1 MGAHNAAFLRDASS
15 SFSLAGNQ
23 FHNAT
28 VALSAGI
35 RLLQAQVHLH
45 NDVLTLC
52 HTACSL
58 LSAGPL
64 QNWLSAIKTWLDSHP
79 NDVVTLVLVNSATA
93 PVDKFGGVF
102 AASGL
107 SSYGYVPEQAID
119 VLAEAE
125 GNGTTTTTT
134 WPSLREMIDANKRLV
149 VFLTNISPS
158 PAHPYLLDEFQHIF
172 ETAYEVTS
180 PNDFSCTIDR
190 PSSVSGGSVS
200 DAVGRGMMG
209 CLNHFAYSSVTD
221 GISVPNL
228 GAIETVNSGWKGGN
242 GTEGGEGERKERG
255 GLGWHMDLCVQGE
268 WNGKRPNFV
277 LVDFWDKG
285 DVLDVGDRLNGV
297 EGATVG
303 RERVVEGEVESGAV
317 ARWESK
323 LGGMVALV
331 GFVVG
336 GLLVV

>member
-1 MGAHNAAFLRDASS
+1 MGAHNAPFLRDASS

-45 NDVLTLC
+45 NDILTLC
-52 HTACSL
+52 HTACTL

-64 QNWLSAIKTWLDSHP
+64 QNWLSSIKTWLDDHP

-93 PVDKFGGVF
+93 PVDKFGEVF
-102 AASGL
+102 SASGI

-125 GNGTTTTTT
+125 GNGTTTTTS

-158 PAHPYLLDEFQHIF
+158 PDHPYLLDEFQHVF

-180 PNDFSCTIDR
+180 PDDFSCTIDR
-190 PSSVSGGSVS
+190 PSSVSGGNVS
-200 DAVGRGMMG
+200 DAVARGMMG
-209 CLNHFAYSSVTD
+209 CVNHFAYSSVTE
-221 GISVPNL
+221 GISVPDL
-228 GAIETVNSGWKGGN
+228 GAIETVNGGWKGGN
-242 GTEGGEGERKERG
+242 GRDGGKGKDRG
-255 GLGWHMDLCVQGE
+255 GLGWHMDLCVTGE
-268 WNGKRPNFV
+268 WQGKRPNFV
-277 LVDFWDKG
+277 LVDFWDRG

-303 RERVVEGEVESGAV
+303 RERVVDGEVESAAAGKGA
-317 ARWESK
+317 WW
-323 LGGMVALV
+323 LGGMMALV
-331 GFVVG
+331 GCVIG
-336 GLLVV
+336 GLLV